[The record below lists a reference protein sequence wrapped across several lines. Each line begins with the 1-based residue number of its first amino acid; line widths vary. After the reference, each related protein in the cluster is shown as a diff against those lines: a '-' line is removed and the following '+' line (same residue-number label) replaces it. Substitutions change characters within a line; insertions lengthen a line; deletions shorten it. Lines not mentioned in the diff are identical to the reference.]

1 LPTVRGALQIGV
13 NAAANLFIKR
23 YGDTAA
29 IEAALRAD
37 EFGAKSD
44 IDGQRAWIRIMEPIK
59 QLQRTRSPGEPV
71 N

>member
-1 LPTVRGALQIGV
+1 MITERDIY
-13 NAAANLFIKR
+13 AAANVFIKR

-37 EFGAKSD
+37 EFGAKND
-44 IDGQRAWIRIMEPIK
+44 IEGQRAWVRIVEAIK
-59 QLQRTRSPGEPV
+59 QLQRTRSPEEPV